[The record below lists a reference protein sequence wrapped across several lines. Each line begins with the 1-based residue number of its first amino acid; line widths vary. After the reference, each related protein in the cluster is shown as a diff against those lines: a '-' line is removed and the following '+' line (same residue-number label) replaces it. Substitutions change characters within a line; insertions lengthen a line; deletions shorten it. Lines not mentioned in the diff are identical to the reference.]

1 MDSERWKQ
9 VDNVL
14 QSVMDRAP
22 EERDAFLLQAC
33 AGDQTLELEVR
44 SLLASEEQVG
54 KSLENPAMEVAARG
68 LARRQIADSLVGR
81 TVSHYR
87 VVEKLGSGGMGVVYK
102 AADTRLQRFVA
113 LKFISDE
120 FARDPEAVT
129 RLRREARSASA
140 LNHPNICT
148 IYDIGEQDGRS
159 FIAMEYLEGA
169 TLKQR
174 IAGPRLEKEAL
185 LTLGI
190 EI

>member
-1 MDSERWKQ
+1 MRFCCR
-9 VDNVL
+9 
-14 QSVMDRAP
+14 RAS
-22 EERDAFLLQAC
+22 R
-33 AGDQTLELEVR
+33 DQTLELGVR
-44 SLLASEEQVG
+44 SLLASEGQAGALLWKPAVVG
-54 KSLENPAMEVAARG
+54 DARG
-68 LARRQIADSLVGR
+68 VARRQIADSLVGR

-185 LTLGI
+185 L
-190 EI
+190 